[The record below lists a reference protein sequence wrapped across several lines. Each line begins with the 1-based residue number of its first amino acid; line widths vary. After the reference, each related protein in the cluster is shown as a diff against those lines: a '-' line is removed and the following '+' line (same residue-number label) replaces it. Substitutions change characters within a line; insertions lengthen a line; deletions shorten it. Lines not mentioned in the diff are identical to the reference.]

1 MTATSEIRT
10 RLGRIG
16 AWSSHLTMASAAEAR
31 PAVAAIDELGYGAL
45 WYPEGLGTRESF
57 SNAAILL
64 AASDRMMIASGITN
78 IWGRDPAAA
87 AGAARVLA
95 DGFGNRFLLG
105 LGVSH
110 KRQVDPRGHSYSKPV
125 ATMRTYLDQMD
136 DDPFVSPQ
144 DESPVKRPPVD
155 RVLAALRPPMLK
167 LAAERAQGAHT
178 YLVPVEH
185 TRRAREIMGPEALLI
200 VEQKVVLDPDPGV
213 AYRRARASIGW
224 YLDTPN
230 YRKNLEWL
238 GYDETDLDNGGSDRL
253 VEALVAYGNEDVIR
267 ARVQEQLAAGADQVA
282 IQALSDDTDPFGLV
296 MLRALAPAI
305 LAL

>member
-1 MTATSEIRT
+1 MATTTELRN

-16 AWSSHLTMASAAEAR
+16 AWASHFTMASAAEAR
-31 PAVAAIDELGYGAL
+31 PAIAEIDRLGYGAL

-57 SNAAILL
+57 ANGALLL
-64 AASDRMMIASGITN
+64 AASERMMIASGITN
-78 IWGRDPAAA
+78 IWGRDPVSSAN
-87 AGAARVLA
+87 AARVLS
-95 DGFGNRFLLG
+95 DGFDDRFLMG

-110 KRQVDPRGHSYSKPV
+110 KRQVDPRGHAYGKPV
-125 ATMRTYLDQMD
+125 ATMRAYLDAMD

-144 DESPVKRPPVD
+144 DENPVKRPAVS
-155 RVLAALRPPMLK
+155 RVLAALRPPMLE

-185 TRRAREIMGPEALLI
+185 TRRAREIMGPDALLI
-200 VEQKVVLDPDPGV
+200 VEQKVVLDADP
-213 AYRRARASIGW
+213 AEAFRRARASIGW

-238 GYDETDLDNGGSDRL
+238 GYSESELDNGGSDRL
-253 VEALVAYGNEDVIR
+253 VNDLVAYGSEEAIL

-282 IQALSDDTDPFGLV
+282 IQPLGADDDPFGLAV
-296 MLRALAPAI
+296 LRELAPV
-305 LAL
+305 LLG